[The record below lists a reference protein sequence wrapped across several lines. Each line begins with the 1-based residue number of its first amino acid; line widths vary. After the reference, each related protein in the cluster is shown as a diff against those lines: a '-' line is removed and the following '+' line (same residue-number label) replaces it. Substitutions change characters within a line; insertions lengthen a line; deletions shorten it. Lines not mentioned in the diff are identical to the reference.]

1 MMEMAKTYDLV
12 IIGGG
17 PAGLTAYLYAA
28 RARLRTLLL
37 EKLSPGGQVLTIDF
51 IENYPGFPDGIR
63 GWELIERL
71 VAQVEKLG
79 LEKLNA
85 EVRSL
90 VLEDNWKIITLA
102 DGQSLK
108 TKAVIVATGASPR
121 RLGIPGEQEL
131 VGKGVS
137 YCATCDG
144 PFFTDQIVAVVGG
157 GNTAV
162 QEAIFLTKF
171 AKKVYLIHRRDQLR
185 AQKILQER
193 ALANE
198 KIEFIWNTVVKEV
211 IGKDYV
217 EAVRLLNR
225 VTGEEKLLPVDG
237 LFIFVGLT
245 PQTSFLE
252 GLLKLDEKGFIVT
265 DAEMRTNVPGIF
277 AAGDVRSKACRQII
291 TAAGDGAV
299 AACMV
304 EHYIANFVL

>member
-1 MMEMAKTYDLV
+1 MEMAETYDLV

-28 RARLRTLLL
+28 RARLKTLLL

-63 GWELIERL
+63 GWELIEKF

-79 LEKLNA
+79 LERLNA
-85 EVRSL
+85 EVNSL
-90 VLEDNWKIITLA
+90 TLEDNWKVITLA
-102 DGQSLK
+102 NGQSLK

-144 PFFTDQIVAVVGG
+144 PFFTDQVVAVVGG

-217 EAVRLLNR
+217 EAVRLFNR
-225 VTGEEKLLPVDG
+225 VTEEERLLPVDG

-252 GLLKLDEKGFIVT
+252 GLLELDERGFIVT

-299 AACMV
+299 AAYMA
-304 EHYIANFVL
+304 EHYIANFAL

>member
-1 MMEMAKTYDLV
+1 MEMAETYDLV

-28 RARLRTLLL
+28 RARLKTLLL

-63 GWELIERL
+63 GWELIEKF

-79 LEKLNA
+79 LERLNA
-85 EVRSL
+85 EVNSL
-90 VLEDNWKIITLA
+90 TLEDNWKVITLA
-102 DGQSLK
+102 NGQSLK

-144 PFFTDQIVAVVGG
+144 PFFTDQVVAVVGG

-217 EAVRLLNR
+217 EAVRLFNR
-225 VTGEEKLLPVDG
+225 VTEEERLLPVDG
-237 LFIFVGLT
+237 LFIFVGLA

-252 GLLKLDEKGFIVT
+252 GLLELDERGFIVT

-299 AACMV
+299 AAYMA
-304 EHYIANFVL
+304 EHYIANFAL

>member
-1 MMEMAKTYDLV
+1 MEMAETYDLI

-28 RARLRTLLL
+28 RARLKTLLL

-63 GWELIERL
+63 GWELIEKF

-79 LEKLNA
+79 LERLNA
-85 EVRSL
+85 EVNSL
-90 VLEDNWKIITLA
+90 TLEDNWKVITLA
-102 DGQSLK
+102 NGQSLK

-144 PFFTDQIVAVVGG
+144 PFFTDQVVAVVGG

-217 EAVRLLNR
+217 EAVRLFNR
-225 VTGEEKLLPVDG
+225 VTEEERLLPVDG
-237 LFIFVGLT
+237 LFIFVGLA

-252 GLLKLDEKGFIVT
+252 GLLELDERGFIVT

-299 AACMV
+299 AAYMA
-304 EHYIANFVL
+304 EHYIANFAL